1 MTCTTPTKLA
11 QRQQSACLIDQSNH
25 KKNEEEMENTNKVLI
40 AEVKKLEKIIESQ
53 HQHIAMIQND
63 LYNEQLR
70 NENLSDLALAIDKQK
85 ARKPEDN

>member
-1 MTCTTPTKLA
+1 
-11 QRQQSACLIDQSNH
+11 
-25 KKNEEEMENTNKVLI
+25 MENTNKVLM

-70 NENLSDLALAIDKQK
+70 NENLSNLALAIDKQK
-85 ARKPEDN
+85 ERKPEDN

>member
-1 MTCTTPTKLA
+1 
-11 QRQQSACLIDQSNH
+11 
-25 KKNEEEMENTNKVLI
+25 MENTNKVLM

-70 NENLSDLALAIDKQK
+70 NENLSELALAVRSDM
-85 ARKPEDN
+85 RKPEDN